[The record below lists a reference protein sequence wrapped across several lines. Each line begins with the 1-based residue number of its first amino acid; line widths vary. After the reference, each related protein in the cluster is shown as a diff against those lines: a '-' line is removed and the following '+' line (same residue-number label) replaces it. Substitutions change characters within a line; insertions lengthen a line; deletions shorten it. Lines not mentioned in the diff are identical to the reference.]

1 MAKYDYIKLSK
12 RTKLSEKE
20 LNALKNWLN
29 NKASGTERN
38 EVLENLY
45 STSSTMGAIAITSD
59 QVAKG
64 KKYLYNLG
72 FTPKGAKRKN
82 SPFRY
87 WNDKAIEN
95 FVLKIK
101 DIGVVGFYD
110 AGNIFSTFYVPIY
123 QVEGKDGKTM
133 EYIVAGGEINIIG

>member
-29 NKASGTERN
+29 NKASRTERN

-45 STSSTMGAIAITSD
+45 ETSSTMGAIALTSD

-72 FTPKGAKRKN
+72 FTPKGSERKN
-82 SPFRY
+82 SPYGMR
-87 WNDKAIEN
+87 EN
-95 FVLKIK
+95 YIVNNLK
-101 DIGVVGFYD
+101 DIGLLGFYD
-110 AGNIFSTFYVPIY
+110 AGNMFTKFYVPLY
-123 QVEGKDGKTM
+123 QAEGKDGSSM
-133 EYIVAGGEINIIG
+133 DYYVAGGKINIIG